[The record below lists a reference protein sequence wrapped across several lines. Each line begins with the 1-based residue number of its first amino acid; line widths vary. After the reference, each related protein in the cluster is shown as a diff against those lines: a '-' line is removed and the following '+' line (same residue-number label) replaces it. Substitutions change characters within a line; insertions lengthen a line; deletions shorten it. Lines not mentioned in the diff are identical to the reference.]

1 METRPTESTIAE
13 CEVQVASASAQT
25 AMSWAWNEFG
35 TGCCVLASMQDT
47 VLIDVAMSVSR
58 HIPIVFLDN
67 GYHFEATHQTRR
79 AVEARYGIE
88 VEVVGPFQPVEID
101 IEPGACCDLKP
112 ALLDEALAGRD
123 AWISGLSRVHTEGRA
138 DALLIETDRRGKTKI
153 NPLAQWNDA
162 DRLRYVAEHD
172 LVAHPMTERGFS
184 SIGCA
189 PCTTRPT
196 TGGRSGRWAGSERTE
211 CGLHV

>member
-1 METRPTESTIAE
+1 MDTRPSESTIAE
-13 CEVQVASASAQT
+13 FEVQVASASAQT
-25 AMSWAWNEFG
+25 AVSWAWNEFG
-35 TGCCVLASMQDT
+35 AGCCVLASMQDT

-79 AVEARYGIE
+79 AVEARYDIE
-88 VEVVGPFQPVEID
+88 VEVVGPFEDVKAD
-101 IEPGACCDLKP
+101 IAPGECCDAKP
-112 ALLDEALAGRD
+112 ALLESALAGRD
-123 AWISGLSRVHTEGRA
+123 AWISGLSRVHTAGRA
-138 DALLIETDRRGKTKI
+138 DALLIETDKRGKTKI

-172 LVAHPMTERGFS
+172 LVIHPLTKQGFS

-189 PCTTRPT
+189 PCTTRAT
-196 TGGRSGRWAGSERTE
+196 TGGRSGRWADSERTE